1 MDGLASLF
9 VHSTASPSASN
20 FQYKLD
26 FTIEIHNKRAS
37 RQQTYN
43 PALYSFSHR
52 LRSAFMALD
61 TNPSRRP
68 PRESRNGSLSLSL
81 AGKFFHAFAR

>member
-1 MDGLASLF
+1 MDWPVCPQHRITF
-9 VHSTASPSASN
+9 CSN

-61 TNPSRRP
+61 TNPSRRS
-68 PRESRNGSLSLSL
+68 PRESRNGSLSV